1 MPMKEHY
8 EIEFDNRMFDNV
20 LDAVHAASEVSVD
33 RRLANM
39 SSKVKIYRVVM
50 YTHREEP
57 VRTTLQSVDIP
68 AGIDMAFLNDPLNPV
83 LHAQRKEELLPGFKP
98 CVGCGRK

>member
-20 LDAVHAASEVSVD
+20 LDAVHAASEMSVD
-33 RRLANM
+33 RRLANL
-39 SSKVKIYRVVM
+39 STKVKIMRVVK

-68 AGIDMAFLNDPLNPV
+68 AGIDMSFLNDPLNPV